1 MKNGLIIDG
10 NGDKIWYQ
18 DDEYHRL
25 DGPACEYANGTKS
38 WYVNNKL
45 HRVDGPAI
53 EWSNGDKSWWQDG
66 YLHRIDGP
74 AMQYGRENQWFYKG
88 REIYVSSQ
96 KEYERILNLKV
107 FW

>member
-1 MKNGLIIDG
+1 MNNGLIIDECG
-10 NGDKIWYQ
+10 NKKWYLN
-18 DDEYHRL
+18 DRLHRV
-25 DGPACEYANGTKS
+25 DAPACEYTNGAQS
-38 WYVNNKL
+38 WYQNGKC

-88 REIYVSSQ
+88 REIKVSSQ
-96 KEYERILNLKV
+96 KEFESYLKLKA